1 MRLLLA
7 ALALLGASVAAQA
20 QETWA
25 LPDGKAYI
33 ATSEPAP
40 EVRPEGHP
48 VWPISARLSEP
59 TDRYSHDVLGGIP
72 RWGAL
77 SVTALACADCRNG
90 YTGGGLRLPEDLVFE
105 DTGARLWDVTGD
117 GIPEIVVV
125 ESHVQKGARLTAYHL
140 RDGKLRRL
148 ASTGF
153 IGQANRWLAPLGV
166 GDFNGDGRPDI
177 AYVDRPHLARQVVI
191 VTQQGNRLVEVA
203 RVAGFTNHRIG
214 QPFISGGVRDCGAGG
229 EAIVATA
236 DWSQLVA
243 LRLDQGKAE
252 ARSLGAFRGPA
263 DFTRALHC

>member
-33 ATSEPAP
+33 ATSQPAP
-40 EVRPEGHP
+40 EVRPAGYP

-140 RDGKLRRL
+140 EGGKLRRL
-148 ASTGF
+148 ASTPPGSSGRRTAGLPLWASA
-153 IGQANRWLAPLGV
+153 ISTAMAAPTLPMSTARIWRARW
-166 GDFNGDGRPDI
+166 
-177 AYVDRPHLARQVVI
+177 
-191 VTQQGNRLVEVA
+191 
-203 RVAGFTNHRIG
+203 
-214 QPFISGGVRDCGAGG
+214 
-229 EAIVATA
+229 
-236 DWSQLVA
+236 
-243 LRLDQGKAE
+243 
-252 ARSLGAFRGPA
+252 
-263 DFTRALHC
+263 